1 MNIYINGRFLTQEIT
16 GVQRYAI
23 ELVKQWDALLAED
36 GGKSGHVQS
45 HEIRLLVPPGP
56 VRDLGLSR
64 IGVRQ
69 AGAGGWAS
77 GHLWEQLV
85 LPWHARDGW
94 LVNLCN
100 TGPLLKRRQVA
111 TIHDSAVF
119 VYPASFSF
127 AFRNAYKIIQR
138 GLGARAGVIVTASEF
153 SKSELIKHCRIPADK
168 IQVVPL
174 GCEHMQGVVSDA
186 SVHDRLGI
194 APGRYVLAVSSH
206 NPSKNFA
213 NLARAFERLRDAD
226 YEIVIAGA
234 SNARVFG
241 RTPELPRSDR
251 VKLAGYV
258 SDEQLKALYEGASC
272 FVYPSLYEG
281 FGLPPLEAMAC
292 GTPVV
297 VSAAASLPE
306 VCRDAALYCDP
317 HRPDDIARQIDRVMR
332 DAATRERL
340 SDRGKRHA
348 ARYSWES
355 CARRTLDVVK
365 EAVQS

>member
-1 MNIYINGRFLTQEIT
+1 MNIYVNGRFLTQPVT

-23 ELVKQWDALLAED
+23 ELVKQWDVLLEAEREAA
-36 GGKSGHVQS
+36 GGEAR
-45 HEIRLLVPPGP
+45 HEVKLLVPPGAAS
-56 VRDLGLSR
+56 DLRLSR
-64 IGVRQ
+64 IEVRLT
-69 AGAGGWAS
+69 GADGWAT

-100 TGPLLKRRQVA
+100 TGPLLKRRQAA

-119 VYPASFSF
+119 AYPASFSF
-127 AFRNAYKIIQR
+127 AFRNAYKVIQR
-138 GLGARAGVIVTASEF
+138 GLGVMAGVIVTASEF
-153 SKSELIKHCRIPADK
+153 SKSELVKHCRIPAGK
-168 IQVVPL
+168 IKVVPL
-174 GCEHMQGVVSDA
+174 GSEHMQAVMPDA
-186 SVHDRLGI
+186 SIYGRLGVE
-194 APGRYVLAVSSH
+194 PGRYVLAVSSH

-241 RTPELPRSDR
+241 RSELPRSDR

-292 GTPVV
+292 GTPVI
-297 VSAAASLPE
+297 VSTAASLPE
-306 VCRDAALYCDP
+306 VCQDAALYCDP
-317 HRPDDIARQIDRVMR
+317 YRPEDIARQIDRMMR
-332 DAATRERL
+332 EPGIRERFGAT
-340 SDRGKRHA
+340 GKRQA
-348 ARYSWES
+348 ARYSWER
-355 CARRTLDVVK
+355 CARATLDAVK